1 MAENRVRRPVQTR
14 RIATA
19 LVLATGI
26 LSQLPLRGAESS
38 TPNILWII
46 VDDMSA
52 NFSSYGETVIETP
65 HVDHLASNGVR
76 FTNAYVTAPVCS
88 PNRSAFITGM
98 YQTSIG
104 AHHHRSGQ
112 GKLRIHLPD
121 GIRPVPELF
130 QEAGYYTAIT
140 AWPNGDRTSLG
151 KTHYNFEW
159 DKAMYDGPDWG
170 QRQPDQLFFAQ
181 IHLPGGKHRGRS
193 LESFDGISARVEE
206 LLGSR
211 TDPAKVKVPPYYPD
225 DPVIRGDWAA
235 YLDSVRLTDK
245 FVGDIVERLKRE
257 GDYEDTVVLFMSD
270 HGISHARGKQFLYDE
285 GLHVP
290 LVIAGPSIK
299 PGQVRKDL
307 VEHIDIA
314 ALSLRLAGIEIP
326 RYMQARDIL
335 GRDYTKRTAVFFAR
349 DRCDETVD
357 YIRGLRTARYKYIRN
372 LLPNRPHL
380 QPNRY
385 KDGKDI
391 LKALRKAHA
400 AGTLN
405 ETQALLFAPTRPEE
419 EFYDL
424 TEDPF
429 EVRNLAGDPQHQT
442 QLKKLR
448 RRLDEWIERTNDQ
461 GPESEA
467 MYDSNMAV
475 FSNSPN
481 TDAEQA
487 GILRRNIALMKRWAA
502 EGK

>member
-1 MAENRVRRPVQTR
+1 M
-14 RIATA
+14 
-19 LVLATGI
+19 
-26 LSQLPLRGAESS
+26 
-38 TPNILWII
+38 
-46 VDDMSA
+46 
-52 NFSSYGETVIETP
+52 
-65 HVDHLASNGVR
+65 
-76 FTNAYVTAPVCS
+76 
-88 PNRSAFITGM
+88 
-98 YQTSIG
+98 
-104 AHHHRSGQ
+104 
-112 GKLRIHLPD
+112 
-121 GIRPVPELF
+121 
-130 QEAGYYTAIT
+130 
-140 AWPNGDRTSLG
+140 
-151 KTHYNFEW
+151 
-159 DKAMYDGPDWG
+159 
-170 QRQPDQLFFAQ
+170 
-181 IHLPGGKHRGRS
+181 
-193 LESFDGISARVEE
+193 
-206 LLGSR
+206 GSR

-257 GDYEDTVVLFMSD
+257 GDYGDTVVLFMSD

-299 PGQVRKDL
+299 PGQVREDL

-314 ALSLRLAGIEIP
+314 DLSLRLAGIEIP